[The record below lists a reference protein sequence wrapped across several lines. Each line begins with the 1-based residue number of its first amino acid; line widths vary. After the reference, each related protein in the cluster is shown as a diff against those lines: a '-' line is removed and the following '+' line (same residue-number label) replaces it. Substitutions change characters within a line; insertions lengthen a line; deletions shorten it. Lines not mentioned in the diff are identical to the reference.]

1 MLDRYPPR
9 DSAGLVTKSLKILS
23 HDILQDKWLISP
35 CSHDANYC
43 KHWYN
48 KSQKHPYLITHGG
61 MKCVCANKLRL
72 DIAVSV
78 YFAYPGYTTL
88 DYGPIEILIK
98 YTHPHL
104 RPDFQLPWQ
113 QIREFS
119 EETSTLF
126 HCFWSFHTDFRFRV
140 CLDSSSS
147 FGLSWSGTEGGRGA
161 SVEGKGEGKGEWHI
175 HCSIPSS

>member
-1 MLDRYPPR
+1 MHYDNDGINSKRYFAMLDRYPPR

-78 YFAYPGYTTL
+78 YLAYPGYTTL

-98 YTHPHL
+98 YTQSVIFSVSL
-104 RPDFQLPWQ
+104 RCYVLNMYT
-113 QIREFS
+113 R
-119 EETSTLF
+119 TL
-126 HCFWSFHTDFRFRV
+126 HHTNSCR
-140 CLDSSSS
+140 
-147 FGLSWSGTEGGRGA
+147 SWEWHA
-161 SVEGKGEGKGEWHI
+161 SVGGWWT
-175 HCSIPSS
+175 SNL